1 MQVAWCTTGASNVP
15 FSQVLMSA
23 VGGWP
28 LGLNEVN
35 KKPFSKGPGTAGEGV
50 SGNIPVYASLKGVWG
65 CLGNVILLQGPS
77 RVVLVPDV
85 LRMAVGQGTGRF
97 W

>member
-35 KKPFSKGPGTAGEGV
+35 KKPFSKGPGTAGKGV
-50 SGNIPVYASLKGVWG
+50 ARNIP
-65 CLGNVILLQGPS
+65 
-77 RVVLVPDV
+77 
-85 LRMAVGQGTGRF
+85 
-97 W
+97 